1 MSINQYLQS
10 VIAHIRSK
18 EAKAY
23 VEAELSNHMKHSK
36 LSWMAK
42 GYTEKEAEDKAA
54 SEMGSPSELG
64 KSLNEIHKPKIDWL
78 LLSLFIGILL
88 LSFLPIL
95 ALNQPHY
102 EYRYGHM
109 IPAFLSNHVIHI
121 ILGFVIALGLMFL
134 DYRRFAQLGYVFFGI
149 ASLFIIFL
157 YGFYNAQVNGKVMI
171 QIGFISLKVWM
182 AIPLY
187 CIAWAA
193 LFSKQ
198 NFALWKAI
206 VMMGISFILFSMNA
220 DLSIL
225 LIYGALVAVLFM
237 KSKFSRKQKSIVIG
251 AVAALI
257 IGFIIFTWSS
267 YQNGSIAKYQIDRLL
282 GFLNPAGYADG
293 AGYINVMLTDLLQGA
308 KWFGPGTT
316 YKLPEAHTDLVFGHL
331 IQSYGLALAI
341 GIFII
346 LSLVMMRFLHVTAS
360 VKDSFGRLIITGCIT
375 IFSTQFI
382 YAVGMTLGLVP
393 IVSVSLPFFSYG
405 FMPTVLNAFLIGL
418 VLSVYRRKHFV
429 QVLHVPKT
437 TSRTSN

>member
-1 MSINQYLQS
+1 MGIKEYLQS

-18 EAKAY
+18 EARSY
-23 VEAELSNHMKHSK
+23 VEAELANHMEHSK
-36 LSWMAK
+36 MSWMTK
-42 GYTEKEAEDKAA
+42 GYTEKEAEGKAA
-54 SEMGSPSELG
+54 SEMGNPTELG
-64 KSLNEIHKPKIDWL
+64 KSLNDIHKPKIDWL
-78 LLSLFIGILL
+78 LLSLLIGILL
-88 LSFLPIL
+88 LSFLPIV

-121 ILGFVIALGLMFL
+121 ILGFVVALGLMFL
-134 DYRRFAQLGYVFFGI
+134 DYRKFAQLGYVFFGI
-149 ASLFIIFL
+149 ASVFIIFL
-157 YGFYNAQVNGKVMI
+157 YGFYNVQINGRVMI

-193 LFSKQ
+193 LFSKK

-206 VMMGISFILFSMNA
+206 VLVGLSFILLSLNA
-220 DLSIL
+220 DQSIL
-225 LIYGALVAVLFM
+225 LIYGALVGVLFM
-237 KSKFSRKQKSIVIG
+237 KSKFSKKQKSIVFG

-257 IGFIIFTWSS
+257 ISFIIFTWFS

-282 GFLNPAGYADG
+282 GFLNPAGYAEG
-293 AGYINVMLTDLLQGA
+293 AGYMNVMLTDLLQGA
-308 KWFGPGTT
+308 KWFGAGTT

-331 IQSYGLALAI
+331 IQSYGLAVAI

-346 LSLVMMRFLHVTAS
+346 LSLVIVRFLHITSS

-382 YAVGMTLGLVP
+382 YAIGMTVGLVP
-393 IVSVSLPFFSYG
+393 IVSISLPFFSYG

-418 VLSVYRRKHFV
+418 VLSVYRRKYFV
-429 QVLHVPKT
+429 QTLHVPKI
-437 TSRTSN
+437 TSKTSH

>member
-1 MSINQYLQS
+1 MSIKEYLQS

-18 EAKAY
+18 EARSY
-23 VEAELSNHMKHSK
+23 VKAELANHMEHSK
-36 LSWMAK
+36 MSWMTK

-54 SEMGSPSELG
+54 SEMGSPTELG

-88 LSFLPIL
+88 LSFLPII

-109 IPAFLSNHVIHI
+109 FPSFIANHVIHI
-121 ILGFVIALGLMFL
+121 ILGLIVAIGLMFL
-134 DYRRFAQLGYVFFGI
+134 DYRKFAQSGYIFFGI

-157 YGFYNAQVNGKVMI
+157 YSFYNAQTNGKVMI
-171 QIGFISLKVWM
+171 QFGFISLKVWM

-198 NFALWKAI
+198 NFALWKAT
-206 VMMGISFILFSMNA
+206 VLVGISFILFSFNA

-237 KSKFSRKQKSIVIG
+237 KSKFSRKQKSIVAGTG
-251 AVAALI
+251 ATLI
-257 IGFIIFTWSS
+257 ISFIMFTWFS
-267 YQNGSIAKYQIDRLL
+267 YQNGDIAKYQLDRLL
-282 GFLNPAGYADG
+282 GFLNPSEYANG
-293 AGYINVMLTDLLQGA
+293 AGYMNLLLANLLQGA
-308 KWFGPGTT
+308 KWFGAGTT
-316 YKLPEAHTDLVFGHL
+316 YTLPEAHTDLVFGHL
-331 IQSYGLALAI
+331 IQSYGLALSI

-346 LSLVMMRFLHVTAS
+346 LSLVIVRFFHITAS
-360 VKDSFGRLIITGCIT
+360 VKDSFGRLIITGCMT

-382 YAVGMTLGLVP
+382 YATVMTLGLVP
-393 IVSVSLPFFSYG
+393 VVSISLPFFSYG

-418 VLSVYRRKHFV
+418 VLSVYRRKHLV
-429 QVLHVPKT
+429 QVLSVPRVSSKT
-437 TSRTSN
+437 IH